1 MESVEKQHELREI
14 AVTFQITELSFGI
27 IILCVDFFLITPV
40 TELSTVTVSCVVVD
54 SERLCSAVHWILSA
68 SLQVTFCTC
77 FCTIIMP
84 SVLWCCWLGGRKGTQ
99 PVKKLSGGVL
109 AWLTVWSEV
118 QTCIWPCWCHWYRL
132 TRVVSEKG
140 SLNGCVCV
148 CSVL

>member
-27 IILCVDFFLITPV
+27 IILCVDFFLIIPV

-77 FCTIIMP
+77 FLYYNSAFSALMLLVGWQEGHPACKKTEWWGAGMVNCLERSADLHMALLMP
-84 SVLWCCWLGGRKGTQ
+84 LPLTVLLQWNPDWFY
-99 PVKKLSGGVL
+99 LSG
-109 AWLTVWSEV
+109 T
-118 QTCIWPCWCHWYRL
+118 
-132 TRVVSEKG
+132 G
-140 SLNGCVCV
+140 SPG
-148 CSVL
+148 